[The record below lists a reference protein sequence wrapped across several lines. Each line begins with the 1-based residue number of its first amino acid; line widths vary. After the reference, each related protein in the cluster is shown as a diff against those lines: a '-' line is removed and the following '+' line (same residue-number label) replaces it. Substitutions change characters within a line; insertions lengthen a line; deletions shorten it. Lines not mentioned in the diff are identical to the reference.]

1 MDRSRTPTQVSVS
14 SSRLGMCSWCS
25 PKVFGSSFK
34 VTICCSSSTMEP
46 KVGEMGNRKGRNKAL
61 ERTLSTGTGYVQPKS
76 RNSAY
81 RLQSMTRAAAILGE
95 WIFLLHGHF
104 QTVYAYSAN
113 GTVQHGDISL
123 KCVSTGYGYV
133 PSSRGV
139 LSNNRDLGCT
149 SRT

>member
-1 MDRSRTPTQVSVS
+1 MGAEGERDGKPKRQEQSARTD
-14 SSRLGMCSWCS
+14 
-25 PKVFGSSFK
+25 
-34 VTICCSSSTMEP
+34 
-46 KVGEMGNRKGRNKAL
+46 AL
-61 ERTLSTGTGYVQPKS
+61 DGYRVCTAIS